1 MTQQLAL
8 SQRLFQCGLL
18 VMLGTGI
25 LSATVWTDG
34 GAALQIMMVGGAGLT
49 IAARIWQGRLRRL
62 IHRSRTCPG
71 LGGYPLERLTRARTS
86 NRSRS
91 AA

>member
-1 MTQQLAL
+1 MAQQLAL
-8 SQRLFQCGLL
+8 SQRLFQLGLL

-34 GAALQIMMVGGAGLT
+34 GVTPPIMMVGGAVLT

-71 LGGYPLERLTRARTS
+71 LGGYPLERLTRTQAS